1 MQERLYA
8 ATLTVIGR
16 LQPQGDGRHFT
27 VTTPDG
33 GEFTVKMR
41 GFKRRNLK
49 PEQIDV
55 PLELHIWPRTDR
67 EGRLQPGSQLYKLRP
82 AEAPRNHLSVTGRL
96 IYYEPN
102 EPRVAVLIRRNQQ
115 GNLLN
120 EFAVSAR
127 VAGSAVAA
135 MPRPLPWNVQ
145 PVRGVALTGHLEGDR
160 LVVTGVEHVNLAEAK
175 PLKKR
180 RRRPKHLRPPRER
193 KPGAAAATTEAA
205 GA

>member
-8 ATLTVIGR
+8 AKLTVIGR
-16 LQPQGDGRHFT
+16 LQPQEDGRHYT

-33 GEFTVKMR
+33 GSFTVKMR
-41 GFKRRNLK
+41 GFKRHKVEPAHL
-49 PEQIDV
+49 DV

-67 EGRLQPGSQLYKLRP
+67 RGRLQPGSQLYKWREPTAAANQL
-82 AEAPRNHLSVTGRL
+82 NVTGRSVH
-96 IYYEPN
+96 YDPN
-102 EPRVAVLIRRNQQ
+102 TPLVAVLVRRNQQ

-120 EFAVSAR
+120 EFVVSAR

-135 MPRPLPWNVQ
+135 MPRPLPRNVQ
-145 PVRGVALTGHLEGDR
+145 PMRGVALTGHLEGDR

-175 PLKKR
+175 PLKER